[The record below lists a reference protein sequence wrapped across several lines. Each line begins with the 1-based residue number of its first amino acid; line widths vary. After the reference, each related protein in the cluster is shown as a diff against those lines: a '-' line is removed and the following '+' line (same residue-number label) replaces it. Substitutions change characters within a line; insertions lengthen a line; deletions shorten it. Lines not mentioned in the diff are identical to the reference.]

1 MYMSMNSGALALTTG
16 TAPVRVSGARV
27 FLLEAHSEFLRLLR
41 APSFCV
47 PTIAF
52 PLMFYLLFGIFLA
65 PVHAHPDAAR
75 AALANFLVIGSM
87 APGLFALGITLA
99 SDRERGLLELK
110 RALPMPPGIYLLAK
124 LAMAMLFAVIV
135 ALLLM
140 GLAATLGGISL
151 PALRWLLLFAMAVIG
166 VVPFCAI
173 GLLVGALAKAT
184 AAPAVL
190 NLIYLPMS
198 FLSGLWMPL
207 QFLPHSVARVA
218 PLWPSWHL
226 AQLGAA
232 VIGEP
237 ASGAPAAHALV
248 LLAVAAV
255 CFTAAQRALRRRR

>member
-1 MYMSMNSGALALTTG
+1 M
-16 TAPVRVSGARV
+16 TASA
-27 FLLEAHSEFLRLLR
+27 
-41 APSFCV
+41 
-47 PTIAF
+47 
-52 PLMFYLLFGIFLA
+52 
-65 PVHAHPDAAR
+65 
-75 AALANFLVIGSM
+75 
-87 APGLFALGITLA
+87 
-99 SDRERGLLELK
+99 GLLELK
-110 RALPMPPGIYLLAK
+110 RALPMPPGTYLLAK
-124 LAMAMLFAVIV
+124 LAMAMLFAAIV

-151 PALRWLLLFAMAVIG
+151 PAPRWLLLFAMAVIG

-190 NLIYLPMS
+190 NFIYLPMS
-198 FLSGLWMPL
+198 FLSGLWLPL
-207 QFLPHSVARVA
+207 QFLPHSVARFA

-237 ASGAPAAHALV
+237 SSGTPAAHALV